1 MTGPSRRST
10 PTFAR
15 IAVMVCG
22 TAIAGACTRPPF
34 ARYIQEGKWADADST
49 FTADTSLMNDDWAL
63 LQAAKLYSSPDRGAY
78 DVERA
83 RRLLRRLLAR
93 NPLSKYRG
101 DAEDRLA
108 LIESLLHERDSAS
121 ARQRALEERV
131 AQLTSDA
138 RRLRTSLDSVI
149 TKSDSLQRNASKM
162 EADLRD
168 REEQLRALRLELA
181 RLKEIDLNPRP
192 TTRPPQR

>member
-1 MTGPSRRST
+1 MTVPLRRST
-10 PTFAR
+10 PPFAR
-15 IAVMVCG
+15 LALMICG
-22 TAIAGACTRPPF
+22 TAIVGACTRPPF
-34 ARYIQEGKWADADST
+34 ARYIAEGKWADADST
-49 FTADTSLMNDDWAL
+49 FNADTSLMNDDWAL
-63 LQAAKLYSSPDRGAY
+63 LQAAKLYSSPDRGAF
-78 DVERA
+78 DLDRA
-83 RRLLRRLLAR
+83 RLLLQRLLAR
-93 NPLSKYRG
+93 NPQSKYRD

-108 LIESLLHERDSAS
+108 LIEHVLHERDSAS
-121 ARQRALEERV
+121 TVRRALEEQV

-149 TKSDSLQRNASKM
+149 AKTDTLQRSVSKM

-192 TTRPPQR
+192 TTRPPQH